1 MLIPGGKSWVVALT
15 IVVVVAFPTL
25 IAGCAVNSDTAGR
38 AKFGLT
44 IPASQTSAATTAPA
58 ASPAVIDCN
67 ALRIA
72 IYPTCR
78 GGR

>member
-44 IPASQTSAATTAPA
+44 IPASQAVAAAPA
-58 ASPAVIDCN
+58 ATAAPAVVDCDTF
-67 ALRIA
+67 RIA

-78 GGR
+78 EGR